1 MFSAELWPGGFSSE
15 VDMKWKDGTPKSQGN
30 AFTSWKGK
38 GSSILNDNA
47 AIFKIGTNSYE
58 GWKSRATTEFKKSP
72 GDNVLEEIRQLRH
85 GGAYSKAKKEQK

>member
-1 MFSAELWPGGFSSE
+1 
-15 VDMKWKDGTPKSQGN
+15 MKWKDGTPKSQGN
-30 AFTSWKGK
+30 AFTSWQGK
-38 GSSILNDNA
+38 SSSILNDNA

-72 GDNVLEEIRQLRH
+72 GDSVLEEIRQLRH